1 MTAAAATHSIKDN
14 TMSLQLINIGS
25 AANDKSGDTLRT
37 AGQKINSNFTEL
49 YSGVQVPPATLGTLG
64 TVKPD
69 GSTITISNGVITA
82 ITGLSAATTVS
93 LGGVVIP
100 ATVTSGIVN
109 TAGSIRV
116 ATASTTQT
124 GGVKVDG
131 TSITISNGIISA
143 SNSYTLPRATTS
155 TLGGVKVDG
164 LTITIDNGT
173 GVISSASAYLLPT
186 AGIGSGGAL
195 GGVKV
200 DGSSITINNGVISVS
215 TGLSGTVVFK
225 GAWNANTN
233 SPTLASGT
241 GTTGWQ
247 YIVSTGGTR
256 NLGGGQATYAAGDLV
271 IYDGTNWI
279 NVAANNGVVSF
290 NARTGAITLTS
301 SDVTTALG
309 YTPIQSSSLSVA
321 TTTASG
327 GGALSYA
334 AGTFTFAPALVPTYT
349 INTQSTPIAGG
360 SLSLSGSTFTYTPAT
375 VYSLPTATDSV
386 LGGIKIDNNTI
397 VINSGVISVGGA
409 LTSAT
414 IFKGAWNATTN
425 TPTLTTNMVT
435 ARAGWQYIVSV
446 AGSQN
451 VSGTTKTYNIGDLV
465 IYDGQNWIQI
475 PGSNNVQSF
484 NTRQGA
490 ITLTSGDVTTALG
503 FTPIQSS
510 SLSVTTGAANA
521 GGSLS
526 YAAGVLTFTPAAG
539 VTAITVASANGF
551 TGTVTSTL
559 TPAITIQTSIT
570 GILKGNGTAISAAVA
585 GTDYQSAQSVT
596 GIVKSSGTTR
606 SAAAASDINSTF
618 GSQTQN
624 FVYAAPGGASGNPTF
639 RSLVAADIPSTIGST
654 TISSG
659 SLTFSGNISANAWTT
674 SGIRHVSVAATLTD
688 TTSTGTIVN
697 GYTNNFGGNTIA
709 ATNAGVTFTNYATVF
724 LNDPTAGT
732 NVTITNAY
740 SLITAG
746 NIKLGSTGTGTI
758 AAVAAT
764 ATTNSTAA
772 SVGYLGLPQSAT
784 ATTATLAIGDA
795 GKHIYVTTASQTITI
810 PANGTVAYPIGTT
823 ITFIAGS
830 SATTVSIAIATD
842 TMRLAGGALTG
853 TRTLA
858 ANGMATAVKVAATT
872 WYINGTGLT

>member
-1 MTAAAATHSIKDN
+1 
-14 TMSLQLINIGS
+14 MSLQLINIGS

-64 TVKPD
+64 TVRPD
-69 GSTITISNGVITA
+69 GTTVTINNGIITA
-82 ITGLSAATTVS
+82 VTGVSAATTTN
-93 LGGVVIP
+93 LGVVSIP
-100 ATVTSGIVN
+100 AVATSGIVN
-109 TAGSIRV
+109 TSGSIV
-116 ATASTTQT
+116 LATASTTQL

-131 TSITISNGIISA
+131 STIQISNGIISA
-143 SNSYTLPRATTS
+143 SNSYTLPKATTS
-155 TLGGVKVDG
+155 TLGGIKVDG
-164 LTITIDNGT
+164 TSIGIDNTT
-173 GVISSASAYLLPT
+173 GIISIISAYTLPT
-186 AGIGSGGAL
+186 ASTLTL

-233 SPTLASGT
+233 TPTLASGT

-256 NLGGGQATYAAGDLV
+256 NLGGGSVTYASGDLI

-279 NVAANNGVVSF
+279 DVAANNGVVSF
-290 NARTGAITLTS
+290 NARTGAITLTGG
-301 SDVTTALG
+301 DVTTALG

-321 TTTASG
+321 TTTASA

-334 AGTFTFAPALVPTYT
+334 AGTFTFAPASIPTYT
-349 INTQSTPIAGG
+349 VNTQTTPTAGG

-375 VYSLPTATDSV
+375 VYSLPTATDST

-526 YAAGVLTFTPAAG
+526 YAAGVLTFIPAAG

-659 SLTFSGNISANAWTT
+659 SLTFSGAISAPAWTT
-674 SGIRHVSVAATLTD
+674 SGIRHVAIPTTLTD
-688 TTSTGTIVN
+688 TTSTGTVAN
-697 GYTNNFGGNTIA
+697 AYTNSFGGNTIA

-724 LNDPTAGT
+724 LNDPAAGT

-746 NIKLGSTGTGTI
+746 NVKLGSTGTGTI

-764 ATTNSTAA
+764 ATTASTAA
-772 SVGYLGLPQSAT
+772 SVGYLGMPQQSKSSAY
-784 ATTATLAIGDA
+784 TTVIGDA
-795 GKHIYVTTASQTITI
+795 GKHIYVTATATITI
-810 PANGTVAYPIGTT
+810 DSNANLAYPIGTT
-823 ITFIAGS
+823 IAFIAASG
-830 SATTVSIAIATD
+830 ATVTIAITSD
-842 TMRLAGGALTG
+842 TMYLGGTG
-853 TRTLA
+853 TTGSRTLA
-858 ANGMATAVKVAATT
+858 AYGMATAVKVTATS
-872 WYINGTGLT
+872 WFINGTGLT

>member
-1 MTAAAATHSIKDN
+1 
-14 TMSLQLINIGS
+14 MSLQLINIGS
-25 AANDKSGDTLRT
+25 AANDKSGDPLRT

-64 TVKPD
+64 TVRPD
-69 GSTITISNGVITA
+69 GTTVTINNGIITA
-82 ITGLSAATTVS
+82 VTGVSAATTTN
-93 LGGVVIP
+93 LGVVSIP
-100 ATVTSGIVN
+100 AVATSGIVN
-109 TAGSIRV
+109 TSGSIV
-116 ATASTTQT
+116 LATASTTQL

-131 TSITISNGIISA
+131 STIQISNGIIRA
-143 SNSYTLPRATTS
+143 NNSYTLPKATTS
-155 TLGGVKVDG
+155 TLGGIKVDG
-164 LTITIDNGT
+164 TSIGIDNTT
-173 GVISSASAYLLPT
+173 GIISIISAYTLPT
-186 AGIGSGGAL
+186 ASTLTL

-233 SPTLASGT
+233 TPTLASGT

-247 YIVSTGGTR
+247 YIVSTGGTI
-256 NLGGGQATYAAGDLV
+256 NLGGGSVTYASGDLI

-279 NVAANNGVVSF
+279 DVAANNGVVSF
-290 NARTGAITLTS
+290 NARTGAITLTGG
-301 SDVTTALG
+301 DVTTALG

-321 TTTASG
+321 TTTASA

-334 AGTFTFAPALVPTYT
+334 AGTFTFAPASIPTYT
-349 INTQSTPIAGG
+349 VNTQTTPIAGG

-375 VYSLPTATDSV
+375 VYSLPTATDST

-510 SLSVTTGAANA
+510 SLSVTTGTANA

-570 GILKGNGTAISAAVA
+570 GILKGNGTAISAATA
-585 GTDYQSAQSVT
+585 GTDYQTAISAT
-596 GIVKSSGTTR
+596 GLLKSSGVSGNV

-688 TTSTGTIVN
+688 TTSTGTIAN
-697 GYTNNFGGNTIA
+697 AYTNNFGGNTIA

-746 NIKLGSTGTGTI
+746 NVKLGSTGTGTI

-764 ATTNSTAA
+764 ATTASTAA
-772 SVGYLGLPQSAT
+772 SVGYLGMPQQSKSSAY
-784 ATTATLAIGDA
+784 TTVIGDA
-795 GKHIYVTTASQTITI
+795 GKHIYVTATATITI
-810 PANGTVAYPIGTT
+810 DSNANVAYPIGTT
-823 ITFIAGS
+823 IAFIAASG
-830 SATTVSIAIATD
+830 ATVTIAITSD
-842 TMRLAGGALTG
+842 TMYLGGTG
-853 TRTLA
+853 TTGSRTLA
-858 ANGMATAVKVAATT
+858 AYGMATAVKVTATS
-872 WYINGTGLT
+872 WFINGTGLT